1 MVIKHFFIPFYIK
14 NIPNKSFLTFNQL
27 NYFHQIYM
35 CVCVERERERERE
48 REVVLKHFS
57 NTWQYPPKQPF
68 GMVSWF

>member
-1 MVIKHFFIPFYIK
+1 
-14 NIPNKSFLTFNQL
+14 
-27 NYFHQIYM
+27 M
-35 CVCVERERERERE
+35 CVCVCLCVCVERERERE